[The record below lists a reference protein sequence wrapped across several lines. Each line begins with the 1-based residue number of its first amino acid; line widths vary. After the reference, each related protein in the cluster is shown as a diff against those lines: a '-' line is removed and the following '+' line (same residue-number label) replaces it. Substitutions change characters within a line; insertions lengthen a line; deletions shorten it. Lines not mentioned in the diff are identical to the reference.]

1 MKIIPGGQVDIGF
14 GRLDGLCRMKIRGV
28 FSSVL
33 TACESSWSTIDW
45 AGNISLL
52 RIARQILHSILAD
65 DLSPLS
71 TCGSI
76 YQMLKTTTY

>member
-1 MKIIPGGQVDIGF
+1 MDIGF
-14 GRLDGLCRMKIRGV
+14 GRLDRLSGMKIRGV
-28 FSSVL
+28 FSGVL
-33 TACESSWSTIDW
+33 TACGSSPSTINW

-52 RIARQILHSILAD
+52 RIAHQILHSILAY

-71 TCGSI
+71 TCGSL